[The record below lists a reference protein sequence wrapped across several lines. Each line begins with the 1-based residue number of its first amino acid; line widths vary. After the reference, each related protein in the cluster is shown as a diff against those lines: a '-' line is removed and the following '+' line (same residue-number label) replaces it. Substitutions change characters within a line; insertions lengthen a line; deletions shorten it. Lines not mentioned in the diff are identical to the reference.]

1 MAAGAPWVPWRVAGF
16 ECRDTGIAAATE
28 GLAAVR
34 VVRPGAGSGG
44 AELPPYRR
52 QFLFWYVLSGTAR
65 VHVGARA
72 AQSLAVGSA
81 LALPAGEAYRLSA
94 VSADL
99 ELLEVM
105 LPG

>member
-1 MAAGAPWVPWRVAGF
+1 M
-16 ECRDTGIAAATE
+16 
-28 GLAAVR
+28 
-34 VVRPGAGSGG
+34 
-44 AELPPYRR
+44 
-52 QFLFWYVLSGTAR
+52 
-65 VHVGARA
+65 GARA